1 MASFFQSFTNAEMKE
16 KWEKR
21 PVGGALRE
29 RVKGRERE
37 MVERLRSTDRD
48 GEVQNKRDG
57 ERERERENKAPIF
70 LPRGWGQRQKLEPRG
85 AGGRRKKKKKVGEQ
99 ERAV

>member
-57 ERERERENKAPIF
+57 ERER
-70 LPRGWGQRQKLEPRG
+70 
-85 AGGRRKKKKKVGEQ
+85 GRTKRPSSSPGVGDKD
-99 ERAV
+99 RN

>member
-29 RVKGRERE
+29 RVKGRERK

-57 ERERERENKAPIF
+57 ERERER
-70 LPRGWGQRQKLEPRG
+70 
-85 AGGRRKKKKKVGEQ
+85 GRTKRPSSSPGVGDKD
-99 ERAV
+99 RN